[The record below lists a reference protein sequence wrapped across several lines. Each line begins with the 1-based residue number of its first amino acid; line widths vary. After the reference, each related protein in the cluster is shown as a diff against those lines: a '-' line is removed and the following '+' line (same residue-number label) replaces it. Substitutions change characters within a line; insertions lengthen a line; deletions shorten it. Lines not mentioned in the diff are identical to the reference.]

1 MNSSQKTS
9 YLQVS
14 LILGALAAGGLMTL
28 IVPERIPL
36 AGYVQQRDTI
46 PTTAVFKS
54 ASAKKASLLAT
65 VRDAQAAS
73 RSEASPAVSSRSS
86 IQSRPHS
93 NGRITRCSAAEARR
107 RSQL

>member
-9 YLQVS
+9 YLQIS

-36 AGYVQQRDTI
+36 AGYVQHRDMI

-54 ASAKKASLLAT
+54 ASAKKASH
-65 VRDAQAAS
+65 DAS
-73 RSEASPAVSSRSS
+73 RDLSGIDVDVRRIALL
-86 IQSRPHS
+86 
-93 NGRITRCSAAEARR
+93 GRIS
-107 RSQL
+107 